1 MGTGGWGAWRDQ
13 LCTGQ
18 RGFSINLQVWSRH
31 AARVSGVG
39 RLVSCKT
46 LANPGFQ
53 PLPRSCWSLGGR
65 GRPWV
70 AQSGCEPRPRC
81 QQRVH
86 AAHGSVRL
94 TAALLN
100 YPEDVTK
107 GKFFSAPLAALELG
121 CPLLP
126 VGRSWSSSP
135 GSTAPN
141 SVGCDGSPGDAVL
154 RRAFATVKSNSKPL
168 VVHQVL
174 STEFPPGSLRGCWG
188 WQGAFRTGKGW
199 EDAGGG
205 SAKRPGAEVGASM
218 SQLPAEHSH
227 CAKTACVSTPSL
239 SRPCCLWALDEE
251 RI

>member
-1 MGTGGWGAWRDQ
+1 MGTGGWGASRDH

-18 RGFSINLQVWSRH
+18 RGFSINLQVWSPH

-46 LANPGFQ
+46 LANPRFQ

-70 AQSGCEPRPRC
+70 AQSGYEPRPRC

-107 GKFFSAPLAALELG
+107 GKLFSAPLAAPELG

-126 VGRSWSSSP
+126 SGKELVQLAWLH
-135 GSTAPN
+135 STQLSGMRRLSGGCCATE
-141 SVGCDGSPGDAVL
+141 SVCNCE
-154 RRAFATVKSNSKPL
+154 K
-168 VVHQVL
+168 Q
-174 STEFPPGSLRGCWG
+174 
-188 WQGAFRTGKGW
+188 
-199 EDAGGG
+199 
-205 SAKRPGAEVGASM
+205 
-218 SQLPAEHSH
+218 
-227 CAKTACVSTPSL
+227 
-239 SRPCCLWALDEE
+239 
-251 RI
+251 